1 MRVSVVHNAV
11 ADDGP
16 ADEQDVLVQVA
27 AIREALDDLGHEAD
41 SLPAGLALGQLRDQ
55 LEARQPDLVFNLV
68 ESLAGYG
75 RLIHLV
81 PSLFDAVGLPYT
93 GAPAESIWLTSH
105 KVMAK
110 ARMVAAGLPT
120 PPWAGPWPQDLPS
133 LRSLEHT
140 GQYRSSRRRWIIKSL
155 WEHASMGLEADNI
168 VADTCGQLLEQAI
181 KERAPLL
188 GGACFA
194 EVFIDGREFNLSLL
208 AGPQG
213 PLVLPP
219 AEIIFEAFGAD
230 QPRIVGYRAKWDVD
244 SAEFRHTP
252 RTFDFGPGDR
262 PLLAELKRLA
272 LQCWQIFGLRG
283 YARIDFRIDDKGQ
296 PWILEINANPCLSPD
311 AGFAAAVARSGLSY
325 TQAVDRILADGVK
338 THSSE
343 GQALIPPQRG
353 GVCR

>member
-16 ADEQDVLVQVA
+16 ADEQDVLIQA
-27 AIREALDDLGHEAD
+27 ATIRETLGTLGHEAD

-81 PSLFDAVGLPYT
+81 PSLFDAIGLPYT

-110 ARMVAAGLPT
+110 ERMVAAGLPT
-120 PPWAGPWPQDLPS
+120 PPWAGPCPQDLPPPLS
-133 LRSLEHT
+133 LQHNR
-140 GQYRSSRRRWIIKSL
+140 QYATSRQRWIIKSL

-168 VADTCGQLLEQAI
+168 IEGTCGRFLEQEMKA
-181 KERAPLL
+181 RTHRL

-194 EVFIDGREFNLSLL
+194 EAFIDGREFNLSVL
-208 AGPQG
+208 AGPEG
-213 PLVLPP
+213 PRVLPP
-219 AEIIFEAFGAD
+219 AEIIFEGFDPD
-230 QPRIVGYRAKWDVD
+230 QPRIVGYRAKWDAD
-244 SAEFRHTP
+244 STEFHQTP
-252 RTFDFGPGDR
+252 RTFEFKPDDCS
-262 PLLAELKRLA
+262 LMAQLENLA
-272 LQCWQIFGLRG
+272 LQCWQLFGLRG
-283 YARIDFRIDDKGQ
+283 YARVDFRIDDRGQ

-311 AGFAAAVARSGLSY
+311 AGFAAAVARSGLDY
-325 TQAVDRILADGVK
+325 TQAVDWILTDGVNRRPYL
-338 THSSE
+338 SS
-343 GQALIPPQRG
+343 PDR
-353 GVCR
+353 

>member
-16 ADEQDVLVQVA
+16 ADEQDVLVQTA
-27 AIREALDDLGHEAD
+27 AIRETLGTLGHEAD

-81 PSLFDAVGLPYT
+81 PSLFDAIGLPYT

-110 ARMVAAGLPT
+110 ERMVAAGLPT
-120 PPWAGPWPQDLPS
+120 PPWAGPCPQDLPS
-133 LRSLEHT
+133 PLSLQHNR
-140 GQYRSSRRRWIIKSL
+140 QYVTSRQRWIIKSL
-155 WEHASMGLEADNI
+155 WEHASMGLEAENI
-168 VADTCGQLLEQAI
+168 IEGPWGQHVEQAM
-181 KERAPLL
+181 KARAPLL

-213 PLVLPP
+213 PLVLSP
-219 AEIIFEAFGAD
+219 AEIIFEGFGAD
-230 QPRIVGYRAKWDVD
+230 QPRIVGYRAKWDMD
-244 SAEFRHTP
+244 STEFQGTP
-252 RTFDFGPGDR
+252 RTFDFGPADG
-262 PLLAELKRLA
+262 PLLAELKHLA

-283 YARIDFRIDDKGQ
+283 YARVDFRIDDRGQ

-311 AGFAAAVARSGLSY
+311 AGFAAAVTRSGMSY
-325 TQAVDRILADGVK
+325 TQAVDRILTDGV
-338 THSSE
+338 TRRPYLSS
-343 GQALIPPQRG
+343 PDR
-353 GVCR
+353 